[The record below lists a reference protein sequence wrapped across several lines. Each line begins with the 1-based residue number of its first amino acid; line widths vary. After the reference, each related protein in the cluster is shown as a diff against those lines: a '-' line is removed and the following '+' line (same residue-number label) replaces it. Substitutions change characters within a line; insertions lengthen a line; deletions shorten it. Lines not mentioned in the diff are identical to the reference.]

1 MHKNDMSVEVALALG
16 SVGAVWTLELGLLT
30 TLVLM
35 MLRQTL
41 PVLVMA
47 AAYTTEAR
55 TCQYQPT
62 LHYLEG
68 EDIFCSQPTCYS
80 QEPLLLTDWLRV
92 MAEFGMHYSLP
103 DKTRKKGRKKPLST
117 VKTIVNLH

>member
-16 SVGAVWTLELGLLT
+16 SVGAVWTLELGLLA

-55 TCQYQPT
+55 TCQYQPS

-68 EDIFCSQPTCYS
+68 EDIFCSQLATPKNLFFLPIGSELQLSFVCITVC
-80 QEPLLLTDWLRV
+80 LTKP
-92 MAEFGMHYSLP
+92 E
-103 DKTRKKGRKKPLST
+103 RKKPLST
-117 VKTIVNLH
+117 VKTIVNFH